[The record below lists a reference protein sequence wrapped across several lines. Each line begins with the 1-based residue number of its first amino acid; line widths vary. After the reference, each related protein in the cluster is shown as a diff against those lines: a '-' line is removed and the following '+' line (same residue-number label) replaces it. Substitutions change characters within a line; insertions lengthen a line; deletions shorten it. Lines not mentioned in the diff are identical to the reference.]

1 MPTLRDPIAHGVLKR
16 HIYSDSVS
24 LLKSRNLSTAYTNL
38 NVLDTELGK
47 ETTAGWIINDPIKK
61 EDISAHY
68 SSVNDAVALLSQY
81 NEGKDQPES
90 CLPPDSSTNCGLGAP
105 GHGQDTCLQFGLHS
119 ALSLFNNYANALHW
133 IMASNYGAQL
143 LHYLDDFLLVGP
155 SGKDTCQEAMY
166 RMLLPRWCLFLRYLI
181 DLVHTVKKLHHHISL
196 NALARADIM
205 WWDSFLPSWNGVA
218 MFLEPEKTEADSLQL
233 FTNALGSLG
242 FGNGGW
248 FQAVW
253 QPHQFLPLCTIQWR
267 NCSPLWLLPAHG
279 IPSGLGYASSSLLTT
294 SPFPGLVKTVHEIA
308 GIHATALN
316 PVLCGSLA

>member
-16 HIYSDSVS
+16 HIYSEKEEEEEQEEEEEEKEEEEEEEKEEEEEEEEEEKEEEGEEEENDSVS

-61 EDISAHY
+61 EDLSAHY

-233 FTNALGSLG
+233 FTDALGSLG
-242 FGNGGW
+242 FGNG
-248 FQAVW
+248 
-253 QPHQFLPLCTIQWR
+253 
-267 NCSPLWLLPAHG
+267 
-279 IPSGLGYASSSLLTT
+279 
-294 SPFPGLVKTVHEIA
+294 GLVKTVHEIA